1 MRNGRAALSLF
12 NPAGVLP
19 RPTLGQVHAHLR
31 VGLLLRWMAI
41 GVVAAGSLMVPAIP
55 GILPLLVAA
64 AAYNGL
70 AMLAVSRVHASRL
83 RLVALG
89 VTTIDQVFCFTFLG
103 LYGSHFSSAEP
114 LGGYLVGTI
123 EGIGYFGVPGAI
135 LSLGMFC
142 VCSVVTLALHLPL
155 FTHAFD
161 VGGIAGALLL
171 LSLPTI
177 SLVAVFRIMLPAA
190 TEPPVARRSVAIH
203 PDGDGAPAV
212 RLSPRER
219 QVLALV
225 AEGYSNTMI
234 ATRLGL
240 SDTTVKS
247 YVENLLLHLNVRN
260 RAEAVAAASRL
271 KLL

>member
-19 RPTLGQVHAHLR
+19 RPTPRQVHEHLR
-31 VGLLLRWMAI
+31 VGLLLRWFAI
-41 GVVAAGSLMVPAIP
+41 GLVAAGSLMVPGIP
-55 GILPLLVAA
+55 GVLPLLVAA
-64 AAYNGL
+64 TAYNGL
-70 AMLAVSRVHASRL
+70 AMLAVSRASASHL
-83 RLVALG
+83 RPIALA
-89 VTTIDQVFCFTFLG
+89 VTTIDQLFCFTFLG
-103 LYGSHFSSAEP
+103 LYSSHFSSAEP

-123 EGIGYFGVPGAI
+123 EGIGYFGVLGAV
-135 LSLGMFC
+135 LSLGVFC
-142 VCSVVTLALHLPL
+142 VCAGVTPALHLPL

-177 SLVAVFRIMLPAA
+177 SLVAVLRIMLPASTDA
-190 TEPPVARRSVAIH
+190 PAASRSAAIRA
-203 PDGDGAPAV
+203 DGDGGPAV

-271 KLL
+271 KLI